1 MQEIDIDSI
10 KTNSDDS
17 IKDPD
22 FQFSPNIGLH
32 SDGIFDSSDISH
44 SSDISDSND
53 NEVELLKQRERK
65 VIYIMY

>member
-10 KTNSDDS
+10 KTDSDDS

-32 SDGIFDSSDISH
+32 SDGIFDSSDISD
-44 SSDISDSND
+44 SSD
-53 NEVELLKQRERK
+53 NEEELLKQRERK